1 MGMTTKILIA
11 DHLDQ
16 EAIEEL
22 RAVPGFEVSVQTGL
36 NEADLVKI
44 VPDFEVVVVR
54 SATKI
59 TRPVI
64 EAGQNL
70 KLIVRAGIGLD
81 TIDVKAAKEKG
92 VAVANT
98 PSATSISVAEHVLGL
113 MIGAVRHHG
122 PANLSMKQHKW
133 EKKLFSGTELY
144 GKTLGIIGFGRIGLE
159 VARRALAF
167 GMNIV
172 AYDVIPIKT
181 ELAVKQVDLDE
192 LLAQADIIT
201 LHVPKTPEPILGAKE
216 FERMKKGMVI
226 VNAARGGVV
235 DEKALLEAL
244 NSGQVKAAALDVFS
258 QEPPQDFSLIDHPKV
273 TATPHLGAATEE
285 GQKRAGLEV
294 VKIIK
299 EKFAEKG

>member
-1 MGMTTKILIA
+1 MGMTTRILIA
-11 DHLDQ
+11 DHLDK

-22 RAVPGFEVSVQTGL
+22 QSVPGFEVTVKTGL
-36 NEADLVKI
+36 NEADLVNI
-44 VPDFEVVVVR
+44 IPDFEVVVVR

-59 TRPVI
+59 TRPII

-81 TIDVKAAKEKG
+81 TIDVKAAREKG
-92 VAVANT
+92 VEVANT
-98 PSATSISVAEHVLGL
+98 PSATSISVAEHVIGL

-133 EKKLFSGTELY
+133 EKKLFSGTEVY

-159 VARRALAF
+159 VARRALAL
-167 GMNIV
+167 GMNIL
-172 AYDVIPIKT
+172 AYDVVPIKT
-181 ELAVKQVDLDE
+181 ELAVKQVSLDE
-192 LLAQADIIT
+192 LLNQADIIT

-216 FERMKKGMVI
+216 FERMKKGVVI

-244 NSGQVKAAALDVFS
+244 NSGLVKAAALDVFS
-258 QEPPQDFSLIDHPKV
+258 QEPPQDFSLIDHPRV
-273 TATPHLGAATEE
+273 TATPHLGASTEE

-294 VKIIK
+294 VKIVK
-299 EKFAEKG
+299 EKFAATI